1 MLKLKYNQK
10 LITMKEKSI
19 ELLNAAVADELAAVH
34 QYMYFHFLCDDQ
46 GYDLLANL
54 FKKTAIE
61 EMIHIE
67 MLAERILFLNGEVE
81 MKAKE
86 DVKKIH
92 EVKEMLDLATKMEE
106 SSANDYNKWANESS
120 QNADSATKKLFESLV
135 DDEERHFDQYDD
147 EMDNL
152 KKFGD
157 NYLALQSIER
167 SKNIGSGGAGE

>member
-1 MLKLKYNQK
+1 
-10 LITMKEKSI
+10 MKEKSI
-19 ELLNAAVADELAAVH
+19 ELLNAAVADELTAVH
-34 QYMYFHFLCDDQ
+34 QYMYFHFHCDDQ

-67 MLAERILFLNGEVE
+67 QLAERILFLKGEVE
-81 MKAKE
+81 MKESE

-92 EVKEMLDLATKMEE
+92 DVREMLTLAVKMEE
-106 SSANDYNKWANESS
+106 SSAADYNKWANICSE
-120 QNADSATKKLFESLV
+120 NADSATKKLFESLV

-152 KKFGD
+152 KRFGD

-167 SKNIGSGGAGE
+167 SKNVGSGGEE